1 MSGMFDVDCPRTP
14 DGDDNKKSND
24 GKANTSR
31 PPLPSSVRSGSSNVV
46 LVSALPSPSRRL
58 GATTTSSNS
67 RTTTTRRAQFTP
79 RPRGGGGAKRS
90 LGKGIDP
97 EEYIVTP
104 AAMPPPPTTS
114 ASALRGH
121 NSTGSAAHHVSVPC
135 SMNPFDVE
143 EGEGEQFFIAIV

>member
-58 GATTTSSNS
+58 GATTTNTS

-121 NSTGSAAHHVSVPC
+121 NSSGSAAHHVSVPC